1 MNELEFGV
9 KLHRGSGT
17 TPVSSAVHTTELV
30 LSAAELQAVSTS
42 SHEEY
47 LWDALHACFVL
58 IRDQNNPVTI
68 ICHLLRDL

>member
-1 MNELEFGV
+1 MNLSLVLNYTEDQV
-9 KLHRGSGT
+9 LHQYLALCT
-17 TPVSSAVHTTELV
+17 LLELV

-58 IRDQNNPVTI
+58 IRDQK
-68 ICHLLRDL
+68 